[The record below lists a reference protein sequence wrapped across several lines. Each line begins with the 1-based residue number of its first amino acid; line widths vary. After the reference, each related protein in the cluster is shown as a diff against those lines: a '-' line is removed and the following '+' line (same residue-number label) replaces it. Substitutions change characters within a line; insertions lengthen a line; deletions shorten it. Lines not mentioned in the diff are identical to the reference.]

1 MKRRNFILLTG
12 VGISAIALPTWY
24 YKYRDLEYDQLLAE
38 PELLLHIWDGN
49 TISQIGEIYRK
60 QFSDE
65 NSERKLVELL
75 SRSVSPELTTSSLML
90 QQKITDHYNMGNTV
104 MIDGWVLSKTEARQ
118 CALFSL
124 IKNK

>member
-24 YKYRDLEYDQLLAE
+24 YKYRDLEYDQLLTE
-38 PELLLHIWDGN
+38 PELLSHIWDGK
-49 TISQIGEIYRK
+49 TISQIGEIYLK

-65 NSERKLVELL
+65 NSERKLIKLL
-75 SRSVSPELTTSSLML
+75 SRSDSPELTTTSLML

-124 IKNK
+124 TQNK

>member
-1 MKRRNFILLTG
+1 MKRRNFILVTG

-65 NSERKLVELL
+65 NSERKLVKLL

>member
-24 YKYRDLEYDQLLAE
+24 YKYRDLEYDQLLTE
-38 PELLLHIWDGN
+38 PELLSHIWDGN
-49 TISQIGEIYRK
+49 MISQIGEIFRK

-65 NSERKLVELL
+65 NSERKLVKLL
-75 SRSVSPELTTSSLML
+75 SRSVSPELTTTSLML
-90 QQKITDHYNMGNTV
+90 QQKITDQYNMGNTV

-124 IKNK
+124 TQNK